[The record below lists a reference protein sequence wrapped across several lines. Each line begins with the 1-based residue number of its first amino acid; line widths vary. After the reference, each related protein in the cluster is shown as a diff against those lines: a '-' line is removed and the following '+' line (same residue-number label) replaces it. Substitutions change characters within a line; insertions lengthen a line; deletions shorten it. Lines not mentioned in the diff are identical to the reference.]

1 MQMTVIGKVP
11 TFVWICK
18 RRPQMSDVKRDGEHI
33 VVNIP
38 QADLDSMARWI
49 AHNVVNKTDRI
60 KELSNQIVDGELQLQ
75 DIYVQSLIE
84 TLGIDNWALVY
95 DGAEA
100 LKLCDELADVIYD
113 EKPEG
118 FGPVIKI
125 GDKPTLRLVRI
136 CVDCQKGY
144 VKGEAHDCLVK

>member
-1 MQMTVIGKVP
+1 M
-11 TFVWICK
+11 
-18 RRPQMSDVKRDGEHI
+18 RSVKRDGEHI

-49 AHNVVNKTDRI
+49 AHNVVNKTDRV
-60 KELSNQIVDGELQLQ
+60 KDLSTKIVEGDLSLQ
-75 DIYVQSLIE
+75 DLYAQSLLE
-84 TLGIDNWALVY
+84 TLGIDNWALVL
-95 DGAEA
+95 DGSEA
-100 LKLCDELADVIYD
+100 LSLCDELADVIYD

-118 FGPVIKI
+118 FGPVIKT

>member
-1 MQMTVIGKVP
+1 
-11 TFVWICK
+11 
-18 RRPQMSDVKRDGEHI
+18 MSDVKRDGEHI

-144 VKGEAHDCLVK
+144 VKGETHDCLVK